1 MGNYVIGITLH
12 CFMTFNKLMRG
23 IIGILITN
31 ECNHRS
37 LSLSVVLI
45 SLDKANSRPAADV
58 VVCTAEKTDVRR
70 VQFGPS

>member
-1 MGNYVIGITLH
+1 
-12 CFMTFNKLMRG
+12 MRG

-37 LSLSVVLI
+37 PSLSAVLI

-58 VVCTAEKTDVRR
+58 AVCMAEKTDLGRVR
-70 VQFGPS
+70 FGLS